1 MFFPLSI
8 CAFFSLGFFL
18 YSRIY
23 RLGSIDYHESYS
35 EFTWCDSVFA
45 VHFKMLQKST
55 WEISFYFCK
64 KLETIFFR
72 KYLKAEVVTNGIFTL
87 FDEK

>member
-1 MFFPLSI
+1 
-8 CAFFSLGFFL
+8 
-18 YSRIY
+18 
-23 RLGSIDYHESYS
+23 
-35 EFTWCDSVFA
+35 
-45 VHFKMLQKST
+45 MLQKST